1 MFSSDA
7 NQGLNFNQ
15 IQAIAIQCFDFLKKN
30 RKTSKKN
37 LRRKL
42 CAVRSERAR
51 VYVSSIIFVSSGGG
65 AVACAS

>member
-7 NQGLNFNQ
+7 NQRLNFNQ
-15 IQAIAIQCFDFLKKN
+15 IQAIAIQCFDFLKKS

-42 CAVRSERAR
+42 CAVQSERAR
-51 VYVSSIIFVSSGGG
+51 VCVSSIIFVSSGGRG
-65 AVACAS
+65 GGR